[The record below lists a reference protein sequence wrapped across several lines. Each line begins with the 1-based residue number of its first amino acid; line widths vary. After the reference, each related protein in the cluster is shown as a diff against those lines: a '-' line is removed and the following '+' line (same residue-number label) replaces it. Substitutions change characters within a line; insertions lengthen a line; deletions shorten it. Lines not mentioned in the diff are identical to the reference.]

1 MAQSP
6 TTTGPIR
13 EDDFLADRERFW
25 HGWTHFTVG
34 AVIFLVLL
42 LVAMAVFLLYASA
55 VRFRATNPRS
65 PDPLV
70 EDAIEVSGIPPR
82 DLAAEPD

>member
-13 EDDFLADRERFW
+13 EDAFFADRERFW
-25 HGWTHFTVG
+25 HSWTHFTIG

-42 LVAMAVFLLYASA
+42 LVAMAVFLL
-55 VRFRATNPRS
+55 
-65 PDPLV
+65 
-70 EDAIEVSGIPPR
+70 
-82 DLAAEPD
+82 